1 MGHFTH
7 PPFVTLTRCHL
18 LLVPLLKIAPL
29 FLCLCLERLILTN
42 WHLKCEGKRKPPLLI
57 CLNQDLCVS
66 STLIDSVKVRKH
78 TALGHAGPEWTAAK
92 SDGEAGINYL
102 LLDVCNNDW
111 HSVLVKKVWIWS
123 LQWASLIVSTYYFFL
138 TQLCFFLLKL

>member
-78 TALGHAGPEWTAAK
+78 TALAHAGPEWTAAK

-111 HSVLVKKVWIWS
+111 HSVLVKKS
-123 LQWASLIVSTYYFFL
+123 LNLVFAMVITHCINLLFFFN
-138 TQLCFFLLKL
+138 TAMFFLLKL